1 MNSRMLDGEGIPSRV
16 TDLSTA
22 RGEGI
27 SRRPEPGAPAG
38 QAGRWA
44 AGWRLACLALGVVA
58 AAVVVTTLSLRGL
71 SFVNLDSLLA
81 APLLFQALLVLPAA
95 LAPLLL
101 AAATLP
107 RTVLINLA
115 VLAGLIA
122 SAEVATWV
130 LTPTPVAIHGE
141 PEVLGGATFY
151 VPDATLGY
159 GLAPSVVAR
168 HQRMVG
174 DEKVYDVTYE
184 IDDRGRRHTPTNP
197 GPPRRSFL
205 LLFGDSN
212 TFGEGLGQT
221 GTLSYYAGQLAA
233 GHRPYNYGVPG
244 YGPQHMLELVQVR
257 RFAQE
262 VPEPEGYA
270 VFFLIPA
277 HIARVIGSSKVST
290 GWGRHFPYYEVG
302 SDGDLAATGD
312 FVHGRPLTTLA
323 YHFWNK
329 SNLAAA
335 LDVDLPP
342 RYTKQDYRLTA
353 RILAEGGH
361 QLARQVRLHGFYVI
375 LGQAYNDPQLR
386 VLQELRDALAREG
399 VPYLDYARLLDVRD
413 PTYRISEFDAHN
425 SATANRA
432 IAARLVSDLRIAR

>member
-1 MNSRMLDGEGIPSRV
+1 MNESTGIPSPF
-16 TDLSTA
+16 TDHPSSRA
-22 RGEGI
+22 EEI
-27 SRRPEPGAPAG
+27 SRRPAHGACAG
-38 QAGRWA
+38 QAGRLA
-44 AGWRLACLALGVVA
+44 AGWCLALLAQGAVSV
-58 AAVVVTTLSLRGL
+58 AVVVTTLSMRGL
-71 SFVNLDSLLA
+71 SSVNLDSLLE
-81 APLLFQALLVLPAA
+81 APLSFHALLVLPAA
-95 LAPLLL
+95 LALLLL
-101 AAATLP
+101 AVATLP

-122 SAEVATWV
+122 SAEVAAWV
-130 LTPTPVAIHGE
+130 LTPTPLAIHGE

-159 GLAPSVVAR
+159 VLAPSVVAR
-168 HQRMVG
+168 HQRTVG
-174 DEKVYDVTYE
+174 PKEVYDVTYE
-184 IDDRGRRHTPTNP
+184 IDDRGRRHTPTSP
-197 GPPRRSFL
+197 GPTRRSFL
-205 LLFGDSN
+205 LFFGDSN
-212 TFGEGLGQT
+212 TFGEGLGQA
-221 GTLSYYAGQLAA
+221 GTLPYFAGQLAA

-244 YGPQHMLELVQVR
+244 YGPQHMLGLLNVR

-277 HIARVIGSSKVST
+277 HIARVIGSSTVST
-290 GWGRHFPYYEVG
+290 GWGRHFPYYQVG
-302 SDGDLAATGD
+302 SDGGLVATGD

-335 LDVDLPP
+335 LGVDLPP

-386 VLQELRDALAREG
+386 VLEELRDALAREG
-399 VPYLDYARLLDVRD
+399 VPYLDYARLQDARD

-425 SATANRA
+425 SAAANRA
-432 IAARLVSDLRIAR
+432 IAARLVSDLRIGR